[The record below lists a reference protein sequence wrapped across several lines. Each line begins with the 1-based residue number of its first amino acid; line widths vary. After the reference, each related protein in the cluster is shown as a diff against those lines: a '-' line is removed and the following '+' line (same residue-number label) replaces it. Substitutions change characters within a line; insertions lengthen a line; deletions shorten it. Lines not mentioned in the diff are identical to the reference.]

1 MGEAI
6 MKESR
11 KQVKGH
17 FSRMGWYFMLSTL
30 VLIGVQYAISAVIMI
45 FAPGWLE
52 NNNIVLLLSM
62 GSMYLLG
69 LPLLILLLKTLPAR
83 TPKKHTMSP
92 GQIFTAAVMSYGL
105 MYVSNYVGIILTTVV
120 GIIRGTAVEN
130 VIANVANSSNI
141 FLTFVFMVLCAPVY
155 EEYIFRK
162 LIVDRTVHY
171 GEGIAIFLSGLM
183 FALFHGNLNQFVYA
197 FTLGCFWAFLY
208 VKTGNLK
215 ITILL
220 HMIINFLGG
229 IVSVLVTKLADL
241 EALAQISSG
250 DFASVLQLM
259 QENAFGLIIYFLYA
273 GLAVCAA
280 IAGVVLLLVYRKRFR
295 LDREK
300 EAVLSGVK
308 CFSAALLN
316 SGMAAYIIFWFA
328 MIVLQ
333 LFGVTV

>member
-120 GIIRGTAVEN
+120 GIIR
-130 VIANVANSSNI
+130 
-141 FLTFVFMVLCAPVY
+141 
-155 EEYIFRK
+155 
-162 LIVDRTVHY
+162 
-171 GEGIAIFLSGLM
+171 
-183 FALFHGNLNQFVYA
+183 
-197 FTLGCFWAFLY
+197 
-208 VKTGNLK
+208 
-215 ITILL
+215 
-220 HMIINFLGG
+220 
-229 IVSVLVTKLADL
+229 
-241 EALAQISSG
+241 
-250 DFASVLQLM
+250 
-259 QENAFGLIIYFLYA
+259 
-273 GLAVCAA
+273 
-280 IAGVVLLLVYRKRFR
+280 
-295 LDREK
+295 
-300 EAVLSGVK
+300 
-308 CFSAALLN
+308 
-316 SGMAAYIIFWFA
+316 
-328 MIVLQ
+328 
-333 LFGVTV
+333 